1 MEIVPKAEYETNETG
16 QIIKVKNSSA
26 TIDVQW
32 NSDNSELIPYANFII
47 SEVCSNRG
55 IENPK

>member
-1 MEIVPKAEYETNETG
+1 MEIVPKVEYETNEKG
-16 QIIKVKNSSA
+16 QIIKVKNGSA
-26 TIDVQW
+26 VIDVHW
-32 NSDNSELIPYANFII
+32 NSENDELTPYANFII